1 MAGVSA
7 SSLTHSGITGKLES
21 LNSHE
26 SSRMEFRCATGLRAQ
41 PPSRFS
47 CRRAGIV
54 RHQSPFPNHDF
65 QPSAHEHKS
74 GYETIRILLPSV
86 PSDAEQKQRSAEV
99 VAWVKQQIA
108 DGRKLEPRVL
118 ATEHDLVVSEENKSS
133 ASTYSGGTLVAINFF
148 EAKDF
153 EEAVKIAKT
162 HPGLRY
168 GLSIEVR
175 PWTDPLAATNAPQSS
190 NSHGMKPRISLL
202 TIGVDD
208 LEKSL
213 RFYRDGLGLPTQGI
227 VGTEFEIG
235 AVAFFDLQ
243 SNLKLA
249 IWPRKSLSKATGLPL
264 NKPRATEFS
273 IGHNVASKAEVDAV
287 MQRARNAGAVIVKPA
302 HDTFWG
308 GYAGYFQDPDGHL

>member
-1 MAGVSA
+1 MAA
-7 SSLTHSGITGKLES
+7 
-21 LNSHE
+21 N
-26 SSRMEFRCATGLRAQ
+26 SSREFW
-41 PPSRFS
+41 PPST
-47 CRRAGIV
+47 IWW
-54 RHQSPFPNHDF
+54 F
-65 QPSAHEHKS
+65 QK
-74 GYETIRILLPSV
+74 
-86 PSDAEQKQRSAEV
+86 
-99 VAWVKQQIA
+99 
-108 DGRKLEPRVL
+108 
-118 ATEHDLVVSEENKSS
+118 
-133 ASTYSGGTLVAINFF
+133 
-148 EAKDF
+148 
-153 EEAVKIAKT
+153 KT
-162 HPGLRY
+162 NPGLRY
-168 GLSIEVR
+168 GVSIEVR

-190 NSHGMKPRISLL
+190 DSHGMKPRISLL

-249 IWPRKSLSKATGLPL
+249 IWPRKSLSKDTGLPL
-264 NKPRATEFS
+264 NKPSATEFS

-308 GYAGYFQDPDGHL
+308 GYAGYFQDPDGHLWEVAWNPQLPVPE